1 MSDKNEEVSFIWEG
15 LDKRT
20 KKVTGEIAAPS
31 EAAAKTALRKQ
42 GINPTKLKKKTQTL
56 VWSKGENRD

>member
-1 MSDKNEEVSFIWEG
+1 MSDKNEEVFFIWEG

-20 KKVTGEIAAPS
+20 KKVTGDIAAPS

-42 GINPTKLKKKTQTL
+42 GINHSIRIMWEVVSIFKPKP
-56 VWSKGENRD
+56 V